1 MKMETKKAK
10 IGKEAERTFAHLI
23 LEVLCHGRR
32 ENTKQTKITKIT
44 KGSTFFVIFVCFVF
58 PLLHPIPQTTF
69 AQDGNGIHLSTP
81 EEIKSE
87 FDSVPCKN
95 DERLNAVKAL
105 FERMGA
111 KPAEITID
119 KFKDVQNVVVRKEG
133 ASPETANEKIVI
145 GAHYDKTDAGCGAVD
160 NWTGI
165 VALAHIYR
173 ALKEVP
179 LNKTILFVAFG
190 EEEKGLFGSAAMV
203 DPIKKAQAVE
213 YCAMIN
219 MDSIGLAVPQV
230 IESISSKKLV
240 ELVASLAKEMN
251 IPFDR
256 RYFTGGSSDSDSFIK
271 KNIPAVTIHGLSN
284 NWKNILHT
292 GFDKPEKVKVESV
305 YQGYRLALAL
315 LVRIDKS
322 SCQAFRKK

>member
-1 MKMETKKAK
+1 MQKKTKKSK
-10 IGKEAERTFAHLI
+10 KDRMGKKVFAFL
-23 LEVLCHGRR
+23 VLSCLFCLYL
-32 ENTKQTKITKIT
+32 NITI
-44 KGSTFFVIFVCFVF
+44 
-58 PLLHPIPQTTF
+58 F
-69 AQDGNGIHLSTP
+69 AQDGNGVHLSTTDQ
-81 EEIKSE
+81 IRSE

-95 DERLNAVKAL
+95 EERLNAVKAL

-111 KPAEITID
+111 EPAEITID

-145 GAHYDKTDAGCGAVD
+145 GAHYDKTSMGCGAVD

-173 ALKEVP
+173 ALRDVP
-179 LNKTILFVAFG
+179 LNKTVLFVAFG

-203 DPIKKAQAVE
+203 DTIKKAEVPE

-230 IESISSKKLV
+230 IESISSKKLIDS
-240 ELVASLAKEMN
+240 LASLAKEMN
-251 IPFDR
+251 IPFER
-256 RYFTGGSSDSDSFIK
+256 KYFAGGSSDSDSFIK
-271 KNIPAVTIHGLSN
+271 KKIPAITIHGLSN

-292 GFDKPEKVKVESV
+292 GFDKAEKVNVESV
-305 YQGYRLALAL
+305 YQSYRLALAL
-315 LVRIDKS
+315 LVRVDKS
-322 SCQAFRKK
+322 SCQEFRKK